1 MKKLTLF
8 EPEWSI
14 AKDMGTL
21 KSQLLVIADRYVGAN
36 PPTTFRVRAVGRDQF
51 VQSSDGSWKLDLTSK
66 LGAGTDGYSIIGGIL
81 MSGLE
86 KTVTIGITCFSPVE
100 LYLNDNLIFRSTF
113 TDEINQNLWHSIDA
127 ELKQGRNTLTL
138 LCRRTA
144 AGFGCQ
150 ISLPQTTVLSP
161 LEGREGQAGWVWS
174 DLLETKPVWKS
185 EAGDGLDW
193 NSEELDLIHWNPDAE
208 KEAIG
213 AVTPQQRLFPEGGG
227 YCIAWCKLERRAE
240 KTKACSMVI
249 ESFGYNKVYLGG
261 ELLLACEAGTFE
273 IPVPLNGSADL
284 KVISRCTGMAYG
296 AIVRTKGCGILSP
309 GKINGTFE
317 SWVYTG
323 CFESEWEAKQ
333 EELFNILVMP
343 GGKRWLLDSKN
354 LCLRTFFEG
363 SYGDKYWVS
372 QGGSAFGRWDYP
384 LGVTLFGLLRTAVS
398 LGKEDITYY
407 VESHI
412 KTCVSLYESAIFDK
426 SLNGYP
432 AFDQNLVRLEC
443 LDDCGS
449 MGLAMLECYKLDPD
463 ERYLEIADRIREF
476 IVHKLPKLEDG
487 TFYRPSAGS
496 HGTATIW
503 ADDLYMSTP
512 FLRCLYDITGDIEV
526 LKLAAGQFL
535 KFSSYL
541 FMPEAGVFSHV
552 YDLSRKCATGIP
564 WGRGNG
570 WVLFSLAYF
579 LDGLTEEAENYNDLM
594 KLFLTLSH
602 SYRKLQGEKG
612 LWHQVLTDPL
622 SYEEASCTAMFTFAF
637 CKGIKNGWYGEEAP
651 LYREA
656 AERGFKGLTEYCIDR
671 DGSVHGV
678 CKGSGFSFTKEYY
691 SDELFWVTNDNHGIG
706 IVLLAGNELLSL
718 DSTMK
723 N

>member
-66 LGAGTDGYSIIGGIL
+66 LGAGTYGYSIIGGIL

-100 LYLNDNLIFRSTF
+100 LYVNDNLIFRSTF

-193 NSEELDLIHWNPDAE
+193 NSEEFDLIHWNPDTE

-227 YCIAWCKLERRAE
+227 YCIAWCKLERGAE
-240 KTKACSMVI
+240 NAKACSLVI
-249 ESFGYNKVYLGG
+249 ESFGYNKVYLGE

-273 IPVPLNGSADL
+273 IPVPLNGGADL

-372 QGGSAFGRWDYP
+372 QG
-384 LGVTLFGLLRTAVS
+384 
-398 LGKEDITYY
+398 
-407 VESHI
+407 
-412 KTCVSLYESAIFDK
+412 
-426 SLNGYP
+426 
-432 AFDQNLVRLEC
+432 
-443 LDDCGS
+443 
-449 MGLAMLECYKLDPD
+449 
-463 ERYLEIADRIREF
+463 
-476 IVHKLPKLEDG
+476 
-487 TFYRPSAGS
+487 
-496 HGTATIW
+496 
-503 ADDLYMSTP
+503 
-512 FLRCLYDITGDIEV
+512 EV
-526 LKLAAGQFL
+526 LLEG
-535 KFSSYL
+535 
-541 FMPEAGVFSHV
+541 
-552 YDLSRKCATGIP
+552 GIIR
-564 WGRGNG
+564 W
-570 WVLFSLAYF
+570 
-579 LDGLTEEAENYNDLM
+579 E
-594 KLFLTLSH
+594 
-602 SYRKLQGEKG
+602 
-612 LWHQVLTDPL
+612 
-622 SYEEASCTAMFTFAF
+622 
-637 CKGIKNGWYGEEAP
+637 
-651 LYREA
+651 
-656 AERGFKGLTEYCIDR
+656 
-671 DGSVHGV
+671 
-678 CKGSGFSFTKEYY
+678 
-691 SDELFWVTNDNHGIG
+691 
-706 IVLLAGNELLSL
+706 
-718 DSTMK
+718 
-723 N
+723 